1 MVGDKTRQHV
11 RRTEGIQPL
20 YSQSN
25 QLRMLHLSRVQSAEI
40 VKFHLSD
47 IGELAEIKDM
57 YKGSSCIGP
66 NSPPFDF

>member
-1 MVGDKTRQHV
+1 MVGDKARQHI
-11 RRTEGIQPL
+11 RRTEGIQQL

-47 IGELAEIKDM
+47 IGE
-57 YKGSSCIGP
+57 
-66 NSPPFDF
+66 